1 MSIPFNKKYKLEKSE
16 NFDEFLK
23 ELGKLELDIL
33 RKKISQKLVITLKG
47 KVVLQNLFTL

>member
-23 ELGKLELDIL
+23 ELGKLEFRQFL
-33 RKKISQKLVITLKG
+33 KKKNVAKISKK
-47 KVVLQNLFTL
+47 K